1 MKCYRKDYVIKEQ
14 GIGSL
19 KGEKD
24 FLEDI
29 SHPFII

>member
-1 MKCYRKDYVIKEQ
+1 MKCYRKDYAIKQELD
-14 GIGSL
+14 GSL